1 MLRVNLTVSSPESIV
16 EKIYTTK
23 LLMSINVKTSL
34 TSGGLA
40 SVAATLCCV
49 MPFVLLMLG
58 ISGAWISYLVAL
70 EPYQP
75 IFVAVALVALIFAYK
90 GIFINNNLCT
100 ENDKFCAKPSVNRIY
115 KTAFYIVAIMLVLS
129 IVAPYA
135 ILYYN

>member
-1 MLRVNLTVSSPESIV
+1 MTVSSPESIV

-75 IFVAVALVALIFAYK
+75 IFVAVALVALFFAYK

-115 KTAFYIVAIMLVLS
+115 KTAFYVVAIMLVLS

>member
-1 MLRVNLTVSSPESIV
+1 MLRAYLTANSPESIV
-16 EKIYTTK
+16 KKYYITK
-23 LLMSINVKTSL
+23 LPMPVNVKTSL
-34 TSGGLA
+34 TSGILA
-40 SVAATLCCV
+40 STAATLCCV

-75 IFVAVALVALIFAYK
+75 IFVAVALAALFFAYK
-90 GIFINNNLCT
+90 GIFINIDHCT

-115 KTAFYIVAIMLVLS
+115 KTAFYVVAIMVTLS
-129 IVAPYA
+129 IVAPYL